1 MNLENMMWGE
11 RSHIQ
16 KVTYRLIS
24 FTENVR
30 NDQIHTGRKER
41 VAARSW
47 GVGMVGETSLQAS
60 TVLLDGKVL
69 CGWLG
74 SNRQYESDECF
85 FSPSVVI
92 ITP

>member
-47 GVGMVGETSLQAS
+47 GVGMVGR
-60 TVLLDGKVL
+60 
-69 CGWLG
+69 CGEKL
-74 SNRQYESDECF
+74 
-85 FSPSVVI
+85 
-92 ITP
+92 ITGYWVSFAVMRICENEQ